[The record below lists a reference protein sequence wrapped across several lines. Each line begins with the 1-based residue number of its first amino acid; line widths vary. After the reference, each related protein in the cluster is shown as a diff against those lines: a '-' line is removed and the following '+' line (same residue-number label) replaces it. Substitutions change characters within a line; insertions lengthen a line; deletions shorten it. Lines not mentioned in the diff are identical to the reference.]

1 MRSPFLLTAALLPL
15 SLLAADPPK
24 ISYGFAEA
32 QKTMSTMTAADGL
45 QATLFASE
53 PQIQNPTNIDIDPRG
68 RVWAVEAVNYRT
80 TMHPWMLRPE
90 GDRVVVLADTNGD
103 GIADQETTFWQS
115 KELIA
120 PLGICVLPQAKG
132 TKVIVSAA
140 PNVWLLTDTDGD
152 DKADKVEKLFTVG
165 GSWDHDHQVHAFSY
179 GLDGRFYFNM
189 GNAAT
194 KLMDPEG
201 KTIVD
206 VFGRE
211 VAAGGNP
218 YRQGMIFRCDID
230 LEKGVASKVEPMA
243 WNFRNNYKVAV
254 DSFGALWQ
262 SDNDDDGN
270 KGVRINYILQH
281 GNYGYSDEMTGASWQ
296 TPRSNIESEIPKRHW
311 HQNDPGSV
319 PNLLQTGSGSP
330 TGMVI
335 NEGALLGKRFE
346 NQMIHCDAGPR
357 TVRAYPVTNDGAG
370 YKAEIVDIL
379 TSSDNWYRPADVA
392 IAPDGSLFVA
402 DWYDP
407 GVGGHNM
414 GDHEAGSVRG
424 RLYRVAP
431 ADSKYA
437 VKAPNFS
444 TPEGCVEALKSPNRS
459 TQYVAARTLEA
470 MGDKAKAALATLAKD
485 ANSRFRARA
494 MAIMGNIP
502 SLSVEAL
509 RAGLADADSDVRV
522 AAARLARTLD
532 RYGLTDPSQMPGG
545 ILLGL
550 LHDPSPQVRREI
562 VLAMYGDKDVAEPWA
577 ALAKQYDGKDRWY
590 LEALGIGATGN
601 DDACFDAWL
610 AAVGGETGPW
620 NNAAGRDII
629 WRLRGTKTAHFLARI
644 LTEPGLPAEDA
655 PKFLR
660 AFDFLP
666 AGDEKTK
673 ALVQLARLT
682 DSKKAIAAEA
692 LQRLKG
698 VDLAQNAELKAA
710 VTDALK
716 NTRGTA
722 QFVELVRDF
731 KLGDQRDGLYEIVLA
746 HPDSPEGVDAT
757 KLLLDG
763 KLPAK
768 NLNQAET
775 LNLIRALG
783 NTADGRAVP
792 LLKKAAFLPAA
803 AESDNPLQAAGADPV
818 LRQQA
823 VRSLTKSS
831 AGIEAILTA
840 AGNGSFPEDCKPVA
854 TAALATVQLPKYK
867 AAIAQY
873 FPPPAGAAA
882 QTLPPIADL
891 VNLKGKVEHGKQIFA
906 APTSVCITCH
916 KIGQVGV
923 DFGPGL
929 SEIGTKLGKAAI
941 YESIIDPNAGVS
953 MGFETTVLTMKDGS
967 SAIGIIRSETAEE
980 VVLAMPGGIVV
991 KNKPSDIAKREK
1003 LPTSMMPAG
1012 LSATLS
1018 QQDLVDLVE
1027 YLASLKAP
1035 AK

>member
-1 MRSPFLLTAALLPL
+1 MRSPFLIAAALLPL
-15 SLLAADPPK
+15 SLLAADPPQA
-24 ISYGFAEA
+24 SYGFAEA

-53 PQIQNPTNIDIDPRG
+53 PQIQNPTNIDIDQRG

-80 TMHPWMLRPE
+80 TMRNWGMLRPD
-90 GDRVVVLADTNGD
+90 GDRVVILEDTDGD
-103 GIADQETTFWQS
+103 GVADKESTFWQS
-115 KELIA
+115 KELVA

-140 PNVWLLTDTDGD
+140 PNVWLLTDADGD
-152 DKADKVEKLFTVG
+152 DKAESAVKLFTVG
-165 GSWDHDHQVHAFSY
+165 GNWDHDHQVHAFSY

-189 GNAAT
+189 GNEAK
-194 KLMDPEG
+194 KLMDVDG

-206 VFGRE
+206 IFGRE

-230 LEKGVASKVEPMA
+230 LDKGVATKVEPLA
-243 WNFRNNYKVAV
+243 WNFRNNYEVAV
-254 DSFGALWQ
+254 DSFGTLWQ

-270 KGVRINYILQH
+270 KGVRINYVMQH
-281 GNYGYSDEMTGASWQ
+281 GNYGYSDEATGASWQ
-296 TPRSNIESEIPKRHW
+296 TPRSNIEAEIPKRHW

-330 TGMVI
+330 TGILV
-335 NEGALLGKRFE
+335 NEGSLLGKRFE

-357 TVRAYPVTNDGAG
+357 VVRAYPVTNDGAG
-370 YKAEIVDIL
+370 YKAEMADIL
-379 TSSDNWYRPADVA
+379 TSSDQWYRPADVA

-414 GDHEAGSVRG
+414 GDHDAKTIRG

-431 ADSKYA
+431 KDSKYA
-437 VKAPNFS
+437 VKAPDFS
-444 TPEGCVEALKSPNRS
+444 TPESCATALKSPNRA
-459 TQYVAARTLEA
+459 TQYVAARSLEA
-470 MGDKAKAALATLAKD
+470 FGAKAQLALRGLAMD
-485 ANSRFRARA
+485 ANPRLRARA
-494 MAIMGNIP
+494 MEVAANIP
-502 SLSVEAL
+502 SLAVEAIKV
-509 RAGLADADSDVRV
+509 GLTDADSDLRV
-522 AAARLARTLD
+522 AAVRLSSTLS
-532 RYGLTDPSQMPGG
+532 RYGVLDTSPLENTPGLAQKL
-545 ILLGL
+545 IQ
-550 LHDPSPQVRREI
+550 DASPQVRREI
-562 VLAMYGDKDVAEPWA
+562 VLTLYAGKEIAPMWA
-577 ALAKQYDGKDRWY
+577 ALARQYDGQDRWY
-590 LEALGIGATGN
+590 LEALGIGAAGN

-629 WRLRGTKTAHFLARI
+629 WRLRGTKTAHYLARI
-644 LTEPGLPAEDA
+644 LSEPSLKAEEA

-682 DSKKAIAAEA
+682 QGKEAIAAEA

-698 VDLAQNAELKAA
+698 IDLAQNAELKAA
-710 VTDALK
+710 VMDALK
-716 NTRGTA
+716 ATRGTA

-731 KLGDQRDGLYEIVLA
+731 KLTDQSAGLLEIA
-746 HPDSPEGVDAT
+746 NARPDSPEGVDAA
-757 KLLLDG
+757 KLLLQIKVPEG
-763 KLPAK
+763 TAK
-768 NLNQAET
+768 PEYT

-792 LLKKAAFLPAA
+792 VLKEVAFGENAVEPA
-803 AESDNPLQAAGADPV
+803 
-818 LRQQA
+818 LRAQA
-823 VRSLTKSS
+823 VRGLVKSS
-831 AGIEAILTA
+831 TGIEVLLKQAGDGKISDDLKTVA
-840 AGNGSFPEDCKPVA
+840 AS
-854 TAALATVQLPKYK
+854 ALASVQLPKYK

-873 FPPPAGAAA
+873 FPNPNAA
-882 QTLPPIADL
+882 TGPGLPPIADL
-891 VNLKGKVEHGKQIFA
+891 VNLKGKADHGKQLFGA
-906 APTSVCITCH
+906 QTSTCITCH
-916 KIGQVGV
+916 KVGQTGA
-923 DFGPGL
+923 DFGPAL

-941 YESIIDPNAGVS
+941 YEAIIDPNAGVS
-953 MGFETTVLTMKDGS
+953 MGFETTVLTMKDNS
-967 SAIGIIRSETAEE
+967 SAIGIIRSETADE
-980 VVLAMPGGIVV
+980 VVLALPGGIVV
-991 KNKPSDIAKREK
+991 RNKKSDIAKREK
-1003 LPTSMMPAG
+1003 LPTSMMPSG
-1012 LSATLS
+1012 LNQALS

>member
-1 MRSPFLLTAALLPL
+1 MRSPFLLAAALLPL
-15 SLLAADPPK
+15 SLLAADPPPA
-24 ISYGFAEA
+24 SYGFAEA
-32 QKTMSTMTAADGL
+32 QRTMSTMTAADGL

-80 TMHPWMLRPE
+80 TMRNWGMLRPD
-90 GDRVVVLADTNGD
+90 GDRVVILADTDGD
-103 GIADQETTFWQS
+103 GVADKETTFWQS

-140 PNVWLLTDTDGD
+140 PNVWLLTDADGD
-152 DKADKVEKLFTVG
+152 DIAESAVKLFTVG
-165 GSWDHDHQVHAFSY
+165 GGWDHDHQVHAFSY

-194 KLMDPEG
+194 KLMDADG

-230 LEKGVASKVEPMA
+230 LIKGVATKVEPMA

-254 DSFGALWQ
+254 DSFGTLWQ

-270 KGVRINYILQH
+270 KGVRINYVMQH

-296 TPRSNIESEIPKRHW
+296 TPRSNMESEIPKRHW
-311 HQNDPGSV
+311 HQNDPGSI

-335 NEGALLGKRFE
+335 NEGSLLGKRFE

-357 TVRAYPVTNDGAG
+357 VVRAYPVTNDGAG
-370 YKAEIVDIL
+370 YKAEMVDIL
-379 TSSDNWYRPADVA
+379 TSSDQWYRPADVA

-414 GDHEAGSVRG
+414 GDHEAKTIRG

-431 ADSKYA
+431 KDSKYA
-437 VKAPNFS
+437 VKAPDFS
-444 TPEGCVEALKSPNRS
+444 TPEGCAAALKSPNRA
-459 TQYVAARTLEA
+459 TQYVAARSLEA
-470 MGDKAKAALATLAKD
+470 FAGKAKTALSGLAKD
-485 ANSRFRARA
+485 TNPRLRARA
-494 MAIMGNIP
+494 MAVSANIP
-502 SLSVEAL
+502 ALAVEAIKS
-509 RAGLADADSDVRV
+509 GLTDADSDLRV
-522 AAARLARTLD
+522 AAVRLSSTLS
-532 RYGLTDPSQMPGG
+532 RYGVLDTSPLENTPGLAQKLIQDPSA
-545 ILLGL
+545 
-550 LHDPSPQVRREI
+550 QVRREI
-562 VLAMYGDKDVAEPWA
+562 ALTLYAGKQIAPMWA
-577 ALAKQYDGKDRWY
+577 ALARQYDGQDRWY
-590 LEALGIGATGN
+590 IEALGIGAAGN

-610 AAVGGETGPW
+610 SAIGGETGPW

-629 WRLRGTKTAHFLARI
+629 WRLRGTKTAHYLARI
-644 LTEPGLPAEDA
+644 LSDPSVSAEDA

-660 AFDFLP
+660 AFDFIP
-666 AGDEKTK
+666 ANDEKTN

-682 DSKKAIAAEA
+682 DAKKTIAAEA

-698 VDLAQNAELKAA
+698 IDLAQNADLKAA
-710 VTDALK
+710 VMDALK

-722 QFVELVRDF
+722 QYVELVRDF
-731 KLGDQRDGLYEIVLA
+731 KLADQQDGLVEIAVA
-746 HPDSPEGVDAT
+746 RPDSPEGVDAA
-757 KLLLDG
+757 KLLLNNKPSAPG
-763 KLPAK
+763 
-768 NLNQAET
+768 LNPEQK
-775 LNLIRALG
+775 LNLIRAFG
-783 NTADGRAVP
+783 NTADARAVP
-792 LLKKAAFLPAA
+792 MLKSAAFSESAVDPAQRA
-803 AESDNPLQAAGADPV
+803 
-818 LRQQA
+818 QA
-823 VRSLTKSS
+823 VRGLAKSS
-831 AGIEAILTA
+831 AGIEALLQQ
-840 AGNGSFPEDCKPVA
+840 AGNGHIPEDLKIVAA
-854 TAALATVQLPKYK
+854 TALASVQLPKYK

-873 FPPPAGAAA
+873 FPNPNAA
-882 QTLPPIADL
+882 TGPGLPPIADL
-891 VNLKGKVEHGKQIFA
+891 VNLKGKAEHGKQLFA
-906 APTSVCITCH
+906 AQTSTCITCH
-916 KIGQVGV
+916 RVGETGV
-923 DFGPGL
+923 EFGPAL
-929 SEIGTKLGKAAI
+929 SEIGSKLGKAAI
-941 YESIIDPNAGVS
+941 YEAVIDPNAGVS

-967 SAIGIIRSETAEE
+967 SAIGIIRSETADEL
-980 VVLAMPGGIVV
+980 VLALPGGIVV
-991 KNKPSDIAKREK
+991 RNKTSDIAKREK
-1003 LPTSMMPAG
+1003 LPTSTMPPG
-1012 LSATLS
+1012 LSQALS

-1035 AK
+1035 VK

>member
-1 MRSPFLLTAALLPL
+1 MRSPFLLAAALLPL

-24 ISYGFAEA
+24 VSYGLEEA
-32 QKTMSTMTAADGL
+32 KQTMSTMTAAEGL

-90 GDRVVVLADTNGD
+90 GDRVVILEDTNGD
-103 GIADQETTFWQS
+103 GIADKETTFWQS

-140 PNVWLLTDTDGD
+140 PNVWLLTDSDGD
-152 DKADKVEKLFTVG
+152 DKVDKVEKLFTVG

-211 VAAGGNP
+211 VAGGGNP
-218 YRQGMIFRCDID
+218 YRQGMILRCDID

-254 DSFGALWQ
+254 DSFGTLWQ

-281 GNYGYSDEMTGASWQ
+281 GNYGYSDEATGASWQ
-296 TPRSNIESEIPKRHW
+296 TPRSNMETEIPKRHW
-311 HQNDPGSV
+311 HQNDPGSI

-335 NEGALLGKRFE
+335 NEGSLLGKRFE

-357 TVRAYPVTNDGAG
+357 VVRAYPVTNDGAG
-370 YKAEIVDIL
+370 YKAEMVDIL
-379 TSSDNWYRPADVA
+379 TSSDAWYRPADVA
-392 IAPDGSLFVA
+392 IAPDGSLFIA

-414 GDHEAGSVRG
+414 GDHDAGSVRG

-431 ADSKYA
+431 KDSKYTVA
-437 VKAPNFS
+437 TPDFS
-444 TPEGCVEALKSPNRS
+444 TPEGCVAALKSPNRA
-459 TQYVAARTLEA
+459 TQYVAARSLEA
-470 MGDKAKAALATLAKD
+470 FGGKAKAPLSGLAKD
-485 ANSRFRARA
+485 ANPRFRARA
-494 MAIMGNIP
+494 MSVSANIP
-502 SLSVEAL
+502 ELSAPAII
-509 RAGLADADSDVRV
+509 AGLSDKDSDVRV
-522 AAARLARTLD
+522 AALRLSD
-532 RYGLTDPSQMPGG
+532 SMGRYGTADLASLQSTGVIQKLIQDE
-545 ILLGL
+545 
-550 LHDPSPQVRREI
+550 SPQVRREI
-562 VLAMYGDKDVAEPWA
+562 ALSLYGTHGVAVQGIAPLWAKLAR
-577 ALAKQYDGKDRWY
+577 QYDGKDRWY

-610 AAVGGETGPW
+610 AAVGGDTGPW

-629 WRLRGTKTAHFLARI
+629 WRLRGTKTAPYLAR
-644 LTEPGLPAEDA
+644 LLSDPSLDAAEA
-655 PKFLR
+655 PKLLR

-673 ALVQLARLT
+673 ALVQLARLS
-682 DSKKAIAAEA
+682 DGKKAIAAEA

-710 VTDALK
+710 VTEALK

-731 KLGDQRDGLYEIVLA
+731 RLADQHAGLFEIAVA
-746 HPDSPEGVDAT
+746 RPDSPEGVDAA
-757 KLLLDG
+757 KLLLNE
-763 KLPAK
+763 KLSKPDLK
-768 NLNQAET
+768 PEEMLNFF
-775 LNLIRALG
+775 RALG
-783 NTADGRAVP
+783 NTADARAVP
-792 LLKKAAFLPAA
+792 MLKSVLMDIPDTNIALRT
-803 AESDNPLQAAGADPV
+803 QAIRGLA
-818 LRQQA
+818 
-823 VRSLTKSS
+823 KSS
-831 AGIEAILTA
+831 AGIEALLQQ
-840 AGNGSFPEDCKPVA
+840 AGNGQLSDEHRAVAA
-854 TAALATVQLPKYK
+854 TALAGVQLPKYK

-873 FPPPAGAAA
+873 FPNPNAVAGPG
-882 QTLPPIADL
+882 LPPIAEL
-891 VNLKGKVEHGKQIFA
+891 VNLKGKAEHGRQLFSA
-906 APTSVCITCH
+906 QTSTCITCH
-916 KIGQVGV
+916 RVGVVGV

-929 SEIGTKLGKAAI
+929 SEIGTKLGKAAL
-941 YESIIDPNAGVS
+941 YEAVLDPNAGIS

-967 SAIGIIRSETAEE
+967 SAIGIIRSETADE
-980 VVLAMPGGIVV
+980 VVLALPGGIVV
-991 KNKPSDIAKREK
+991 RNKKSDLAKREK
-1003 LPTSMMPAG
+1003 LPTSMMPSG
-1012 LSATLS
+1012 LSQTMP
-1018 QQDLVDLVE
+1018 QQDLVDLIE

-1035 AK
+1035 VK

>member
-1 MRSPFLLTAALLPL
+1 MRSPFLFAAALLPL

-24 ISYGFAEA
+24 ASYGFAEA
-32 QKTMSTMTAADGL
+32 KQTMSSMTAADGL

-53 PQIQNPTNIDIDPRG
+53 PQIQNPTNIDIDARG

-90 GDRVVVLADTNGD
+90 GDRVVILEDTNGD
-103 GIADQETTFWQS
+103 GVADKETTFWQS

-140 PNVWLLTDTDGD
+140 PNVWLLTDSDGD
-152 DKADKVEKLFTVG
+152 DKVDKVEKLFTVG
-165 GSWDHDHQVHAFSY
+165 GSWDHDHQIHAFSY

-194 KLMDPEG
+194 KLMDPNG

-206 VFGRE
+206 IFGRE
-211 VAAGGNP
+211 VAGGGNP
-218 YRQGMIFRCDID
+218 YRQGMILRCEID
-230 LEKGVASKVEPMA
+230 LEKGVASKVEPLA

-254 DSFGALWQ
+254 DSFGAMWQ

-296 TPRSNIESEIPKRHW
+296 TPRSNMETEIPKRHW

-335 NEGALLGKRFE
+335 NEGSLLGKRFE

-357 TVRAYPVTNDGAG
+357 VVRAYPVTNDGAG

-379 TSSDNWYRPADVA
+379 TSSDTWYRPADVA
-392 IAPDGSLFVA
+392 MAPDGSLFIA

-424 RLYRVAP
+424 RIYRVAP
-431 ADSKYA
+431 KDAKYTVA
-437 VKAPNFS
+437 TPDFS
-444 TPEGCVEALKSPNRS
+444 TPEGCVAALKSPNRA
-459 TQYVAARTLEA
+459 TQYLAARSLEA
-470 MGDKAKAALATLAKD
+470 FGGRAKAALGTLAKD
-485 ANSRFRARA
+485 ENPRFRGRA
-494 MAIMGNIP
+494 MAVSANIP
-502 SLSVEAL
+502 PLAVEAIKAAL
-509 RAGLADADSDVRV
+509 SDADSDLRV
-522 AAARLARTLD
+522 AAVRLSSTLS
-532 RYGLTDPSQMPGG
+532 RYGMLDTSPLENTPGLVQKL
-545 ILLGL
+545 IQ
-550 LHDPSPQVRREI
+550 DQSPQVRREI
-562 VLAMYGDKDVAEPWA
+562 ALTLYAGKEIAPMWA
-577 ALAKQYDGKDRWY
+577 ALARQYDGKDRWY

-610 AAVGGETGPW
+610 AAVGGDTGPW

-629 WRLRGTKTAHFLARI
+629 WRLRGTKTAPYLAR
-644 LTEPGLPAEDA
+644 LLSEPSLDAAEA
-655 PKFLR
+655 PKLLR

-666 AGDEKTK
+666 ASDAKTK

-682 DSKKAIAAEA
+682 DGKQAIATEA

-698 VDLAQNAELKAA
+698 IDLAQNAELKAA

-716 NTRGTA
+716 RTRGTA

-731 KLGDQRDGLYEIVLA
+731 KLADQREGLVEIA
-746 HPDSPEGVDAT
+746 EARPDSPEGVDAA
-757 KLLLDG
+757 KLLLDYHA
-763 KLPAK
+763 PAGAPK
-768 NLNQAET
+768 PALT
-775 LNLIRALG
+775 PNLIRALG
-783 NTADGRAVP
+783 NTADARAVP
-792 LLKKAAFLPAA
+792 VLKEVAFGEAA
-803 AESDNPLQAAGADPV
+803 ADPA
-818 LRQQA
+818 LRAQA
-823 VRSLTKSS
+823 VRGLVKSS
-831 AGIEAILTA
+831 AGIEALLQQ
-840 AGNGSFPEDCKPVA
+840 AGNGQISEELKTVAA
-854 TAALATVQLPKYK
+854 TALAGVQLPKYK

-873 FPPPAGAAA
+873 FPNPNATAGPG
-882 QTLPPIADL
+882 LPPIAEL
-891 VNLKGKVEHGKQIFA
+891 VNLKGKAEHGKQVFA
-906 APTSVCITCH
+906 AQTSLCTTCH
-916 KIGQVGV
+916 KVGQVGV

-929 SEIGTKLGKAAI
+929 SEIGTKLGKAAL
-941 YESIIDPNAGVS
+941 YEAVLDPNAGIS

-967 SAIGIIRSETAEE
+967 SAIGIIRSETADE
-980 VVLAMPGGIVV
+980 VVLALPGGIVV
-991 KNKPSDIAKREK
+991 RNKKSDIAKREK
-1003 LPTSMMPAG
+1003 LPTSMMPTG
-1012 LSATLS
+1012 LAQTMP
-1018 QQDLVDLVE
+1018 QQDLVDLIE